1 MFGGESMLKYL
12 GKHLI
17 LELWG
22 CDPKALDD
30 VEGIE
35 KMLVDSVKAC
45 GATLICVRTHKFSP
59 QGATGVAV
67 LAESHIAIH
76 TYPEYGYAALDE
88 FTCGEHTDPYK
99 ALDVIKEFLKP
110 KSIQIIDLK
119 RGLMEMENGTF
130 ELK

>member
-1 MFGGESMLKYL
+1 MFKHL

-22 CDPKALDD
+22 CDRKALDD
-30 VEGIE
+30 EEGIRD
-35 KMLVDSVKAC
+35 MLIKSVEAC
-45 GATLICVRTHKFSP
+45 NATLICVKTHKFCP
-59 QGATGVAV
+59 QGVTGVAV

-76 TYPEYGYAALDE
+76 TYPEYGYAALDI

-99 ALDVIKEFLKP
+99 ALDVLKEFLKP
-110 KSIQIIDLK
+110 ESWQIIDLK
-119 RGLMEMENGTF
+119 RGIMENMGTF